1 MCPIHYWHYTELDEH
16 ATSQTTKEDT
26 FNKISDKKTVT
37 TPSKSESSWASAA
50 ISNRSPISSCNTNQ
64 LTQLT
69 QQHRS
74 PLAAKTHLLQRLK
87 KNRSKP
93 IPCSKLLLQNCQFC
107 QSGEQEDKLLL
118 CDGCDRGY
126 HTYCFKPRMDKIPDG
141 DWLVFVCQRPT
152 CVFHFVVLHT
162 LFRYCFECKNKATG
176 DRKCIVCGGLRP
188 PPLGKMVY
196 CEICPRAYH
205 QDCYIPPLLKV
216 SSFH

>member
-37 TPSKSESSWASAA
+37 TPPKSESSWASAA

-141 DWLVFVCQRPT
+141 DWLVFVCQRHLCAP
-152 CVFHFVVLHT
+152 FRWIAHSFQVL
-162 LFRYCFECKNKATG
+162 LWVQE
-176 DRKCIVCGGLRP
+176 
-188 PPLGKMVY
+188 
-196 CEICPRAYH
+196 
-205 QDCYIPPLLKV
+205 
-216 SSFH
+216 